1 MSELKLVIAGA
12 EALQAR
18 GEPGLVATLVAVRGS
33 SYRRPGA
40 RLLIGGDGWRP
51 NR

>member
-33 SYRRPGA
+33 SYRRPGGA
-40 RLLIGGDGWRP
+40 APDRRRRGGGGR
-51 NR
+51 